1 MSTARLS
8 AFIHTIRE
16 YRTCVMRAP
25 LLLLIHDAVGNST
38 AYHAGQ
44 DYGTSMHSLGVDYDA
59 AGFPV
64 HIPASKLGYNGHL
77 PQYVNYLPSP

>member
-1 MSTARLS
+1 MSPARLS

-16 YRTCVMRAP
+16 SRTCVRRAP
-25 LLLLIHDAVGNST
+25 PIHDSICNSA

-64 HIPASKLGYNGHL
+64 PKMGYNAHL